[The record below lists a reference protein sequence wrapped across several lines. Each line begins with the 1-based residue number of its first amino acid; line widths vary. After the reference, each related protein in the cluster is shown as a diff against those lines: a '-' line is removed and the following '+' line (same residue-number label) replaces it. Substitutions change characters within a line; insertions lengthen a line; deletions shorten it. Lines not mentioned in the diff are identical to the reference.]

1 MYDDKYSYINNLV
14 NNAKKGDSDS
24 LFELFDFYKPLIFS
38 SIKRCLQKNEKLSVY
53 KEDIIS
59 DSIFVFSKLVDQY
72 NPDLT
77 YFSYFISI
85 RLDINLFRYIQNKY
99 DNLEVSSEN
108 EPKTDTIFDP
118 FNKIDNL
125 IVIHETLKKM
135 PENVREILIMYFFEG
150 VDQKE
155 CALRLNISQS
165 AFSKRLSKALSMMKK
180 ELGDDFLIN

>member
-1 MYDDKYSYINNLV
+1 MYDDKYSYINKLV
-14 NNAKKGDSDS
+14 NNAKNGDSDS

-38 SIKRCLQKNEKLSVY
+38 SIKRCLQKNDKLSAY

-72 NPDLT
+72 NPELT

-99 DNLEVSSEN
+99 DNLEVSLEN
-108 EPKTDTIFDP
+108 EPKSDSIFDP
-118 FNKIDNL
+118 FNKIDNM
-125 IVIHETLKKM
+125 IVIHETLRKL
-135 PENVREILIMYFFEG
+135 PENMRDILVMYFFDMM
-150 VDQKE
+150 DQKE

-180 ELGDDFLIN
+180 ELGDDFLFN